1 MLKLRSFRMAF
12 KMYQFFTREDFPTQ
26 QFDYS
31 DKTYKVGTG
40 QGAILQ
46 ANDDYQNVLTTGLR
60 TCVAFALIN
69 PAEKSAL
76 LIHFFNQ
83 SQIKSDLSKLV
94 TSFIKNTENKSEL
107 ICLIAGGRAFND
119 ASEGMC
125 DLLIKYVKEELLKL
139 TSQIKLEINAPIVA
153 NDDDTLSL
161 LIDLETGKSAMSF
174 SDEESNQDSELSLD
188 KIDFIDLRDSELPT
202 LPMLF
207 GCC

>member
-1 MLKLRSFRMAF
+1 MAF

-161 LIDLETGKSAMSF
+161 LIDLETGQSAMSF
-174 SDEESNQDSELSLD
+174 SDEESNEDSELSLD

>member
-1 MLKLRSFRMAF
+1 MH
-12 KMYQFFTREDFPTQ
+12 QFFTREDFPTQ

-31 DKTYKVGTG
+31 DKTYKVDTG

-94 TSFIKNTENKSEL
+94 TSFIKNTENQSEL

-161 LIDLETGKSAMSF
+161 LIDLETGQSAMSF
-174 SDEESNQDSELSLD
+174 SDEESNEDSELSLD
-188 KIDFIDLRDSELPT
+188 KIDFIDLRDSELPI
-202 LPMLF
+202 LSRL
-207 GCC
+207 

>member
-1 MLKLRSFRMAF
+1 
-12 KMYQFFTREDFPTQ
+12 MYQFFTREDFPTQ

-31 DKTYKVGTG
+31 DITYKVGTG

-69 PAEKSAL
+69 PTEKSAL
-76 LIHFFNQ
+76 LIHFFKQ
-83 SQIKSDLSKLV
+83 SQITSDLNKLV

-119 ASEGMC
+119 SSEGMC
-125 DLLIKYVKEELLKL
+125 DLLINYAKEGLLKL

-153 NDDDTLSL
+153 NDNETLSL
-161 LIDLETGKSAMSF
+161 LINLETGQSTMSF
-174 SDEESNQDSELSLD
+174 SDEESDEVSELSLD
-188 KIDFIDLRDSELPT
+188 KIDFIDLRDSGLPT
-202 LPMLF
+202 LPML
-207 GCC
+207 

>member
-1 MLKLRSFRMAF
+1 MAF

-94 TSFIKNTENKSEL
+94 TSFIKNTENQSEL

-161 LIDLETGKSAMSF
+161 LIDLETGQSAMSF
-174 SDEESNQDSELSLD
+174 SDEESNEDSELSLD

>member
-1 MLKLRSFRMAF
+1 MPFRKAF
-12 KMYQFFTREDFPTQ
+12 KMHQFFTREDFPTQ

-31 DKTYKVGTG
+31 DKTYKVDTG

-94 TSFIKNTENKSEL
+94 TSFIKNTENQSEL

-161 LIDLETGKSAMSF
+161 LIDLETGQSAMSF
-174 SDEESNQDSELSLD
+174 SDEESNEDSELSLD
-188 KIDFIDLRDSELPT
+188 KIDFIDLRDSELPI
-202 LPMLF
+202 LSRL
-207 GCC
+207 

>member
-1 MLKLRSFRMAF
+1 
-12 KMYQFFTREDFPTQ
+12 MYQFFTREDFPTQ

-31 DKTYKVGTG
+31 DITYKVGTG

-69 PAEKSAL
+69 PTEKSAL
-76 LIHFFNQ
+76 LIHFFKQ
-83 SQIKSDLSKLV
+83 SQITSDLNKLV

-119 ASEGMC
+119 SSEGMC
-125 DLLIKYVKEELLKL
+125 DLLINYAKEGLLKL

-153 NDDDTLSL
+153 NDNETLSL
-161 LIDLETGKSAMSF
+161 LINLETGQSTMSF
-174 SDEESNQDSELSLD
+174 SDEESDEVSELSLD
-188 KIDFIDLRDSELPT
+188 KIDFIDLRDSELPI
-202 LPMLF
+202 LSRL
-207 GCC
+207 